1 MNDESMKQKQKYD
14 GIMSSVNNIVKKHL
28 ENAKPLDKN
37 NLPPSE
43 IYSEIDYNE
52 QSNFIDWELPNN
64 D

>member
-1 MNDESMKQKQKYD
+1 MKQRTMYND
-14 GIMSSVNNIVKKHL
+14 IMSGVNDIVKKHL
-28 ENAKPLDKN
+28 ENTKPLDNN

-52 QSNFIDWELPNN
+52 QSNFIDWELPDN

>member
-1 MNDESMKQKQKYD
+1 MKQKQKYD

-28 ENAKPLDKN
+28 ENTKPLDNN

-52 QSNFIDWELPNN
+52 QSNFIDWELPDN

>member
-1 MNDESMKQKQKYD
+1 MKQKQKYD

-37 NLPPSE
+37 NLPLSE

-52 QSNFIDWELPNN
+52 QSNFIDWELPDN

>member
-1 MNDESMKQKQKYD
+1 MKQRTMYND
-14 GIMSSVNNIVKKHL
+14 IMSGVNDIVKKHL

-52 QSNFIDWELPNN
+52 QSNFIDWELPDN